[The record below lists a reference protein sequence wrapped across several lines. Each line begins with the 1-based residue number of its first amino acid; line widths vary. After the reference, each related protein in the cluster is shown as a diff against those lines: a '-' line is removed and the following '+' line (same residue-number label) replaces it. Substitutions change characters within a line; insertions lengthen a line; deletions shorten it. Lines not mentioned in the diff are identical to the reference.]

1 MENKWSKLY
10 SLLSSYERNKLTL
23 PYINMQVILHKIM

>member
-10 SLLSSYERNKLTL
+10 SLVSLYVRNKQTL
-23 PYINMQVILHKIM
+23 PYI